1 MDNETTTIN
10 NGEIGD
16 AGSKQPERIGGI
28 DKPDSGNQGTN
39 SGYIDPEFARR
50 TAGGSSLNSPAGTP
64 GSPDTPKRGRG
75 RPPGSGAKP
84 AVSGQPKAQE
94 TGSLNL
100 NGIEKILYSVHAMGA
115 AILQVPE
122 LNLDQS
128 EAKKLAASI
137 EAVNAQY
144 KFDMDPKKAAW
155 LDLATTAGIIYGPR
169 CVSFYIRKTQQQ
181 KPMPFVRHAAPPPAG
196 DTINQ
201 PATAADKPV
210 VINGF
215 DPTNQKIIN

>member
-1 MDNETTTIN
+1 MDNVTTPIN
-10 NGEIGD
+10 NGE
-16 AGSKQPERIGGI
+16 AGNPGSEQPERIGGI
-28 DKPDSGNQGTN
+28 GKPSAGNTPAD
-39 SGYIDPEFARR
+39 SGYIDPELARA
-50 TAGGSSLNSPAGTP
+50 TAGGGSAYSPAGTP
-64 GSPDTPKRGRG
+64 GSSDTPKRGRG
-75 RPPGSGAKP
+75 RPPGSGNKP
-84 AVSGQPKAQE
+84 ASTGQAKAQE
-94 TGSLNL
+94 TGNLNL

-181 KPMPFVRHAAPPPAG
+181 KPMPFVRAAT
-196 DTINQ
+196 DTINTPRTTPEQ
-201 PATAADKPV
+201 PT

-215 DPTNQKIIN
+215 DPMNQKIIN